1 MTQNLYYSVMLRC
14 PFYTKDI
21 DHACA
26 YCVPGHPRS

>member
-1 MTQNLYYSVMLRC
+1 MLRC